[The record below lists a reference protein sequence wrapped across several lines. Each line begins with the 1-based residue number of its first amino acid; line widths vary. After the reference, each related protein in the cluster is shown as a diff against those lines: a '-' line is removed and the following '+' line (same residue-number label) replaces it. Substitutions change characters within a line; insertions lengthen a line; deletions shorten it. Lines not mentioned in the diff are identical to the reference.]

1 MSFDFSTLITDR
13 TQADVTAGNAKGT
26 YKASDLNRVGA
37 AMNYVADRLRAA
49 GYDPHITPVKLTH
62 SGKTETVT
70 QTVEKQMTTDVTEDN
85 VSSFFAVSNDSYY
98 FKPSGGAWATTNGGV
113 SSSTAKTV
121 FTALKDMT
129 VSFAYSYSSEANYDK
144 FTLKV
149 AGSTVENAVSGSTTN
164 KTYTGTLT
172 AGQTIEL
179 TYSKDSSTNSNDD
192 KCTMSALKV
201 TRMETVTETI
211 VVEIPDTRDP
221 YIWYSDDI
229 PFPAYMNL
237 YISNLA
243 ELRKQFSMMKST
255 PEVPPRI
262 LATDINSNDG
272 LTYTWANDIEQILKD
287 IDLLITNMTAA
298 WFYSGDPYAGEV

>member
-1 MSFDFSTLITDR
+1 MSVIDTLVTDR
-13 TQADVTAGNAKGT
+13 TQSDVKARNAKGT

-37 AMNYVADRLRAA
+37 AMNYVAARLREQ
-49 GYDPHITPVKLTH
+49 GYDPHITPVKLPRPGT
-62 SGKTETVT
+62 TETVT
-70 QTVEKQMTTDVTEDN
+70 QTVEKQMTTDVTGDN
-85 VSSFFAVSNDSYY
+85 VSSFFTVSNNSYY
-98 FKPSGGAWATTNGGV
+98 FKPSGGTWTTTNGGV

-121 FTALKDMT
+121 FTALQDMT
-129 VSFAYSYSSEANYDK
+129 VSFAYSYSSEKNYDK

-179 TYSKDSSTNSNDD
+179 TYSKDSSTDSNDD

-211 VVEIPDTRDP
+211 VIETPDPRDP
-221 YIWYSDDI
+221 YTWYSEDI
-229 PFPAYMNL
+229 PLPVYMNL

-243 ELRKQFSMMKST
+243 ELRKQFTLYETT
-255 PEVPPRI
+255 PEVPPDLEKLNYI
-262 LATDINSNDG
+262 E
-272 LTYTWANDIEQILKD
+272 ANNIEQILVD
-287 IDLLITNMTAA
+287 IDALLTNISAG
-298 WFYSGDPYAGEV
+298 WLYSGEIYSGEV

>member
-13 TQADVTAGNAKGT
+13 TRADVDAGNEKGT
-26 YKASDLNRVGA
+26 YKASDLNRVGS
-37 AMNYVADRLRAA
+37 AMNYVATRLREQ
-49 GYDPHITPVKLTH
+49 GYDPHITPVKLHRPGT
-62 SGKTETVT
+62 TETVT
-70 QTVEKQMTTDVTEDN
+70 QTVEKQMTTDVTGDN
-85 VSSFFAVSNDSYY
+85 VSSFFTVSNNSYY
-98 FKPSGGAWATTNGGV
+98 FKPSGGTWTTTNGGV

-121 FTALKDMT
+121 FTALQDMT
-129 VSFAYSYSSEANYDK
+129 VSFAYSYSSEKNYDN

-179 TYSKDSSTNSNDD
+179 TYSKDSSTDSNDD

-211 VVEIPDTRDP
+211 VTETPDPRDP
-221 YIWYSDDI
+221 YTWYSDDI
-229 PFPAYMNL
+229 PLPVYMNL

-243 ELRKQFSMMKST
+243 ELRKQFTLYETT
-255 PEVPPRI
+255 PEVPPDLEKLNYI
-262 LATDINSNDG
+262 E
-272 LTYTWANDIEQILKD
+272 ANNIEQILVD
-287 IDLLITNMTAA
+287 IDALITNIEAG
-298 WFYSGDPYAGEV
+298 WFYSGEIYSWEV